1 MNIRTC
7 SRTSVLHDNDVICG
21 TNRRNQYHVG
31 NKILRRLVLKHL
43 EAYLVASKSGK
54 SKVIASVVDHV
65 HKNSSEGGGFVQKDP
80 LTGTYEQVSDLRAV
94 SQIIQTKRYLRI
106 KKYRSLTLLSKLL

>member
-31 NKILRRLVLKHL
+31 NKILRKLVLKHL
-43 EAYLVASKSGK
+43 QAYTGASKSGK

-65 HKNSSEGGGFVQKDP
+65 HKNSSECGGFVQKDP

-94 SQIIQTKRYLRI
+94 SQIIH
-106 KKYRSLTLLSKLL
+106 TLKDISASKI